1 MIGGAHRSGE
11 SEQEEMGFVGS
22 ALAGHG
28 AVDRVAQDL
37 LGGARLGQR
46 RIRDR
51 QVRPRILD
59 DRF

>member
-1 MIGGAHRSGE
+1 
-11 SEQEEMGFVGS
+11 MGFVGS